1 MKLPETFKH
10 CSSWWI
16 KFDENTYSVQVT
28 LSENKNITDC
38 YLLILSR
45 KSSFNKLKFYDHV
58 KYIFPDKLFYQRI
71 Y

>member
-1 MKLPETFKH
+1 MNLPQTFVH

-16 KFDENTYSVQVT
+16 KFDKNTYSVRST
-28 LSENKNITDC
+28 LSVNKNIIDC
-38 YLLILSR
+38 YLLTLSR
-45 KSSFNKLKFYDHV
+45 TSSFNKLKFYDHV